1 MVRHL
6 FRSISLLCQATVFF
20 CLVACGDDGS
30 SSGPEGGESS
40 SVVDEIESSSSLAD
54 EGLSS
59 SEIVSSSSIASSE
72 SRILRDAVPITTTM
86 VEDTFEL
93 FYYGRVS
100 LNFPADSFLT
110 MYEYGDI
117 VTLMVDGYDTVD
129 VPVVPYTGSVTAGEF
144 LLRTVSGSDYLFFEV
159 LNGNATEAIGIGR
172 EIEFPIEVVVQMK
185 EKGGYLEYLEL
196 QEYLTIAYELE
207 AYPNFSV
214 EEFANFRMV
223 ETTGMGE
230 GVLYRSSSPINP
242 ALGRNFYADSLAWV
256 AGVATFVNLAES
268 MGYAETYRNLPA
280 SYYAT
285 QNVVFLNLPATFV
298 NRAFKDGL
306 VEGFRYIIEHEGPYL
321 VHCTYGMDRTG
332 FTIAVLEA
340 LMGATADEIRADYVK
355 SYTNYC
361 SFFGS
366 VYVALPPHQVDLAK
380 EIIVRNLKNSF
391 HTEGVDIRDFDNA
404 DLAAAAESYLLAL
417 GMEKSEI
424 EALKERLK

>member
-1 MVRHL
+1 
-6 FRSISLLCQATVFF
+6 
-20 CLVACGDDGS
+20 
-30 SSGPEGGESS
+30 
-40 SVVDEIESSSSLAD
+40 
-54 EGLSS
+54 
-59 SEIVSSSSIASSE
+59 
-72 SRILRDAVPITTTM
+72 M

-144 LLRTVSGSDYLFFEV
+144 FLRTVSGSDYLFFEV

-242 ALGRNFYADSLAWV
+242 ALGRNFYADSLAV
-256 AGVATFVNLAES
+256 C
-268 MGYAETYRNLPA
+268 MLPC
-280 SYYAT
+280 
-285 QNVVFLNLPATFV
+285 P
-298 NRAFKDGL
+298 
-306 VEGFRYIIEHEGPYL
+306 
-321 VHCTYGMDRTG
+321 RTRW
-332 FTIAVLEA
+332 IWP
-340 LMGATADEIRADYVK
+340 RK
-355 SYTNYC
+355 SSSGT
-361 SFFGS
+361 
-366 VYVALPPHQVDLAK
+366 
-380 EIIVRNLKNSF
+380 
-391 HTEGVDIRDFDNA
+391 
-404 DLAAAAESYLLAL
+404 
-417 GMEKSEI
+417 
-424 EALKERLK
+424 